1 MEDRIYFTKEDRKML
16 LELICNEQVH
26 MIIKDNSKYKSD
38 KYKRLEELKI
48 KVNAINVK
56 KTCGTCACNECA
68 NNEDTYE
75 PCSNCKIC
83 SKEKEDELKRWKD
96 RNAECFSKRK

>member
-1 MEDRIYFTKEDRKML
+1 MEEKNYFTNEDRKML

-26 MIIKDNSKYKSD
+26 MIIKDNSKYQSD
-38 KYKRLEELKI
+38 KYKKLEELKI
-48 KVNAINVK
+48 KVNALDV
-56 KTCGTCACNECA
+56 KTCETCACNECVK
-68 NNEDTYE
+68 NEDTYE